1 MKIPSQYIIQMFYQY
16 AGFPKYKK
24 GTQVYNGCCPSCREG
39 KSWGK
44 KKRLYYMPK
53 EEYLTCHNCQR
64 SWNPINWIME
74 QSGMSFKD
82 VLSEAEQYDSDDFV
96 INESNNKPL
105 VKVGTLPDDSIN
117 LFDHQ
122 QVEFYKDNQIVK
134 DVLSVVKKRRLN
146 TAINRPRALYV
157 SLKDFIHKNRLCIP
171 FYNTDGQ
178 ITYYQTRAI
187 YKKDE
192 TDRPKYLSKLHAE
205 KSIFGMHNI
214 DSDFDHLFIF
224 EGPIDSMFVK
234 NGIAMAGISLSEKQE
249 DELKPYIFHSKV
261 WVLDNQLDNKDVKKK
276 LNQLVERGEKI
287 FVWPNKFKDFKDLNE
302 ICEKYN
308 LDQISPK
315 FFIDNS
321 FEGVEALMKIN

>member
-1 MKIPSQYIIQMFYQY
+1 MKLPTQYIIQMFYQY

-39 KSWGK
+39 KSWGR

-53 EEYLTCHNCQR
+53 EDYLICHNCQR

-74 QSGMSFKD
+74 QSGMAFH
-82 VLSEAEQYDSDDFV
+82 EV
-96 INESNNKPL
+96 INESEQFDSDEFEVNEVTNKPI

-117 LFDHQ
+117 LFDKQ
-122 QVEFYKDNQIVK
+122 QTNFYKDNK
-134 DVLSVVKKRRLN
+134 VVQDALKYITNRRLD
-146 TAINRPRALYV
+146 TAVNRPRALYI
-157 SLKDFIHKNRLCIP
+157 SLKDYVHKNRLCIP
-171 FYNTDGQ
+171 FYNSDGQ
-178 ITYYQTRAI
+178 ITYYQTRAL

-192 TDRPKYLSKLHAE
+192 IDKPKYLSKMHGE
-205 KSIFGMHNI
+205 KAVFGMHNV
-214 DSDFDHLFIF
+214 DPELDHLFIF

-249 DELKPYIFHSKV
+249 EELKPFIFHNKI

-276 LNQLVERGEKI
+276 LTQLVEQGEKVFI
-287 FVWPNKFKDFKDLNE
+287 WPKKYKDFKDLNE
-302 ICEKYN
+302 ICQKYK

-321 FEGVEALMKIN
+321 VDGVEALMKLN